1 MSVPDG
7 GETCWSLIGRAA
19 TGDAVARSRFS
30 HGYLPLVRA
39 FLAGRW
45 RGTPLA
51 AEVDDAVQDVFVECF
66 RPAGPLGR
74 ANPDHG
80 DFRGF
85 LFGVVR
91 KVALRL
97 EERSRSRGALAADT
111 AVFEDLA
118 DPAVGVSRVF
128 DREWARTLMRE
139 AGERM
144 QQRAAGD
151 EAAQQRVELLRLRFG
166 GDLPIRD
173 IAARWQLDPEAVHR
187 AYARAREEFRLC
199 LREVVAFHL
208 VRSEAELDDEC
219 RRLFAMLD

>member
-1 MSVPDG
+1 MGAAND

-19 TGDAVARSRFS
+19 AGDGAARSRFS

-39 FLAGRW
+39 FLTARW

-74 ANPDHG
+74 AHPDHG

-97 EERSRSRGALAADT
+97 EERRRGRGAATADPG
-111 AVFEDLA
+111 VFEDLA

-128 DREWARTLMRE
+128 DREWARALMRE

-144 QQRAAGD
+144 QQRAGD
-151 EAAQQRVELLRLRFG
+151 DAAQRRVELLRLRFG

-173 IAARWQLDPEAVHR
+173 IAARWQMDADAVHR

-219 RRLFAMLD
+219 RRLFAMLE

>member
-1 MSVPDG
+1 MREPET
-7 GETCWSLIGRAA
+7 GETCWSLVGRAA
-19 TGDAVARSRFS
+19 NGDADARSRFS
-30 HGYLPLVRA
+30 HAYLPLVRS
-39 FLAGRW
+39 FLATRW
-45 RGTPLA
+45 RCTPLA

-74 ANPDHG
+74 ADRAAG

-91 KVALRL
+91 NVALRV
-97 EERSRSRGALAADT
+97 EGRRQTRAASADSAL
-111 AVFEDLA
+111 FEDLA
-118 DPAVGVSRVF
+118 DPAEGVSRVF

-144 QQRAAGD
+144 QRRATD
-151 EAAQQRVELLRLRFG
+151 DAARLRVELLRLRFG

-173 IAARWQLDPEAVHR
+173 IAARWQMDPDSVHR

-219 RRLFAMLD
+219 RRLFAMLA